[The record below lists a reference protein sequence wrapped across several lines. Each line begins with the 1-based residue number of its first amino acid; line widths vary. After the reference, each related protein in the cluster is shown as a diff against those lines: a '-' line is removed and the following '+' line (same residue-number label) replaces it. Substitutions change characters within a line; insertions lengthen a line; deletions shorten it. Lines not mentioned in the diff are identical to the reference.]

1 MNLME
6 VNTQESYDA
15 KKRAMKFLPNSNCT
29 LLTHDA
35 THLSDPTFITYEDE
49 EMNALFLT
57 TPLGKLR
64 EKERKFLKAGL
75 TSINSDY
82 TFDTFSTEYQFQKV
96 MKYLAWKYTNKS
108 EDEWLGFFGTSG
120 SGKTHL
126 CTAITRELIMND
138 NEVHYIMWVE
148 EINRVKFDI
157 ESYNKWIKKIK
168 QSNILVIDDLLKEGI
183 SVNPSEFEMKALFEI
198 INYRYSNHLKTI
210 ISSERSINELQK
222 MNKALMGRIIE
233 RCQEYL
239 IEVPEKEGE
248 LRNYRLKKHSGK

>member
-1 MNLME
+1 ME
-6 VNTQESYDA
+6 TNTQKYYEA
-15 KKRAMKFLPNSNCT
+15 RERALKYLPNPNCI

-35 THLSDPTFITYEDE
+35 TDISDPTFITYEDE

-75 TSINSDY
+75 TSINNDY
-82 TFDTFSTEYQFQKV
+82 TFDTFHAEYQFQKI
-96 MKYLAWKYTNKS
+96 MKYLAMKYIKQS
-108 EDEWLGFFGTSG
+108 EDEWLGFFGTTG

-126 CTAITRELIMND
+126 CTAITRELIMSD
-138 NEVHYIMWVE
+138 KEVHYIMWVE

-157 ESYNKWIKKIK
+157 ELYNKWVKKLK
-168 QSNILVIDDLLKEGI
+168 QCNILVIDDLLKEGI
-183 SVNPSEFEMKALFEI
+183 SVNPTEFEMKALFEI

-210 ISSERSINELQK
+210 ISSERSINELQR

-233 RCQEYL
+233 RCQDYL
-239 IEVPEKEGE
+239 IEIPEKEGE
-248 LRNYRLKKHSGK
+248 LRNYRLRKKNA